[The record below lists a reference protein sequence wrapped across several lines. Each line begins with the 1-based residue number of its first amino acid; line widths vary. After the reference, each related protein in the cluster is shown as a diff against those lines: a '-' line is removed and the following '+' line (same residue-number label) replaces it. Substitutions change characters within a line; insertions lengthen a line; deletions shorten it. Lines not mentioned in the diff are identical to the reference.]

1 MAPSQGGNESIHG
14 TVGELYSVKQ
24 WAMGLTRQEGAR
36 SGGPGR
42 PMEDV
47 FIPGYG
53 KPSSIDVTCH
63 MFVKAHFWNTFF
75 QKNIL
80 KLLLGVCGELDTS
93 GQGWVEAQ
101 RGIGKKKDDLAQAA
115 AGTYVVATYAAT
127 SALRPGGREPI
138 SRGPPSTTLNQGG
151 LSVSCFPQAASMTD
165 IITQEDSLITDM
177 RKSLPSMACQG
188 HSGSRMLWLNF
199 SRHLVQEAPSDTS
212 KSSLDLLL
220 RWSLPSGTCLP
231 LRVAGIIAGDRGDS
245 GSHSH
250 SWPGKRYLGAALP
263 DTLICKSTGCII
275 GREKTKWKVGFEA
288 FASILGTIWNHQ

>member
-1 MAPSQGGNESIHG
+1 MSGSTERNWEENGWLG
-14 TVGELYSVKQ
+14 TG
-24 WAMGLTRQEGAR
+24 WA
-36 SGGPGR
+36 
-42 PMEDV
+42 
-47 FIPGYG
+47 
-53 KPSSIDVTCH
+53 K
-63 MFVKAHFWNTFF
+63 
-75 QKNIL
+75 
-80 KLLLGVCGELDTS
+80 
-93 GQGWVEAQ
+93 
-101 RGIGKKKDDLAQAA
+101 
-115 AGTYVVATYAAT
+115 TYVAATYAAT
-127 SALRPGGREPI
+127 SALLPGGQEPI

-165 IITQEDSLITDM
+165 IITQEDSPITDM

-199 SRHLVQEAPSDTS
+199 SRYLVQEAPSDTS
-212 KSSLDLLL
+212 KSNLDLLL
-220 RWSLPSGTCLP
+220 RWSLTSGTCLP

-288 FASILGTIWNHQ
+288 FASILGRIWNHQ